1 MKKALLIV
9 LCWLLL
15 LPLAHAQS
23 LQGQVLLPN
32 GTPAQAATVVLRGQS
47 EKQTTSDA
55 NGRFTFKDAAPGM
68 LLVFVPGHQLWQQR
82 LDVLPGQPLQI
93 QLTAIQQNLNEVQV
107 RDSAAPAP
115 AIRQMRAVEG
125 FGIYA
130 ARKTEVVAVQE
141 ATANLAT
148 NNARQVLGRVAG
160 LNIWESDGA
169 GLQLGIGGRGLSPN
183 RTSHFNT
190 RQDGYDMAADA
201 LGYPESYYTPPVEA
215 LDRIEIVRGAASL
228 QYGTQFGG
236 MVNFRLQTAPDS
248 GFQVRTRLST
258 GSFGFRNL
266 FVSAGGRRGRA
277 DGFAF
282 IQHKQGDGWRP
293 NSGFD
298 AQTAYLQGG
307 LKSRNGKSYQKIA
320 YTHMR
325 YLAQQPGGLT
335 DTQFEQDPRQSNRPR
350 NWFAVDWNLLA
361 HDWELELGP
370 RTRYNARTFGLY
382 ASRAALGN
390 LERINVA
397 DAVVGNRSLIDGNYR
412 NLGHE
417 SRLLHRM
424 GLSQLLLG
432 LRLYQGTT
440 TARQGDASASADAD
454 FRLLNPSYPEG
465 SDYRFPNQNA
475 ALFGEY
481 LWQLGPQLKITAGL
495 RAEYIRTRAEGYY
508 RQRVFDFAG
517 NVVVDNRIDEA
528 TDRSRTFV
536 IGALGASYQVSEQ
549 GEWYANLAQNYRA
562 INFSD
567 LRVVNPNFRVD
578 PNLQDE
584 RGYTADLGYRG
595 KPFKWLRIDGSAFL
609 LYYQN
614 KIGQVLRADQPPL
627 FIDYRLRTNVAAAR
641 SVGLEALLEA
651 DLWQGKQG
659 HHWQTYLNLAFTHA
673 RYLRSNEPGI
683 TGKQVELVPP
693 VILRSGLQY
702 RYKNW
707 RSALQYSWLAAHYS
721 DATNAP
727 RTSTAVEGL
736 IPAYAVADF
745 SCSYQHRAWRLEAS
759 VNNLF
764 NSMYFTRRADG
775 YPGPGIIPSDG
786 RAFFLSLQYLF
797 SKK

>member
-1 MKKALLIV
+1 
-9 LCWLLL
+9 
-15 LPLAHAQS
+15 
-23 LQGQVLLPN
+23 
-32 GTPAQAATVVLRGQS
+32 
-47 EKQTTSDA
+47 
-55 NGRFTFKDAAPGM
+55 
-68 LLVFVPGHQLWQQR
+68 
-82 LDVLPGQPLQI
+82 LQI

-107 RDSAAPAP
+107 RDTLRATAPM
-115 AIRQMRAVEG
+115 RQLRSVEG

-141 ATANLAT
+141 ITANLAT

-183 RTSHFNT
+183 RTSNFNT

-236 MVNFRLQTAPDS
+236 MVNFRMQTAPDS
-248 GFQVRTRLST
+248 GWQVRARTTT
-258 GSFGFRNL
+258 GSFGFRNV
-266 FVSAGGRRGRA
+266 FASAGWRKGRN

-282 IQHKQGDGWRP
+282 VQHKQGDGWRP

-298 AQTAYLQGG
+298 AQTAYLQSGW
-307 LKSRNGKSYQKIA
+307 KSRSGKSYQKIA

-335 DTQFEQDPRQSNRPR
+335 DTEFAQDPRQSNRPR
-350 NWFAVDWNLLA
+350 NWFTINWNLFA
-361 HDWELELGP
+361 HEWEQELGD

-382 ASRAALGN
+382 AGRAALGN

-397 DAVVGNRSLIDGNYR
+397 DAVVGNRTLIDGSYQ

-417 SRLLHRM
+417 SRLLHRI

-440 TARQGDASASADAD
+440 TARQGEASAAGDAD
-454 FRLLNPSYPEG
+454 FRLLNPDYPEG
-465 SDYRFPNQNA
+465 SDFRFPNQNA

-481 LWQLGPQLKITAGL
+481 LWQVNTQFKITAGL
-495 RAEYIRTRAEGYY
+495 RAEYIRTRAAGFY

-528 TDRSRTFV
+528 TDRARAFV
-536 IGALGASYQVSEQ
+536 IGALGASYQAHER
-549 GEWYANLAQNYRA
+549 GEWYANVAQNYRA

-567 LRVVNPNFRVD
+567 LRVINPNLRID
-578 PNLQDE
+578 PDLEDE

-595 KPFKWLRIDGSAFL
+595 RPLPWLRIDGSFFL
-609 LYYQN
+609 LYYSN
-614 KIGQVLRADQPPL
+614 KIGQVLRSDQPPL
-627 FIDYRLRTNVAAAR
+627 FLDYRLRTNVAAAR
-641 SVGLEALLEA
+641 SLGLEALLEA
-651 DLWQGKQG
+651 DLWNGQAG
-659 HHWQTYLNLAFTHA
+659 HQWQTYLNLAFTNA
-673 RYLRSNEPGI
+673 RYLQSDEPGI
-683 TGKQVELVPP
+683 SGNQVELVPP
-693 VILRSGLQY
+693 IILRTGLQH
-702 RYKNW
+702 RHKNW
-707 RSALQYSWLAAHYS
+707 RAALQWSWVAQHFS

-736 IPAYAVADF
+736 IPAYSVADV
-745 SCSYQHRAWRLEAS
+745 SCAYRYKAWQIEAS

-764 NSMYFTRRADG
+764 NSMYFTRRAEG

-786 RAFFLSLQYLF
+786 RSFFLTLQYQFRKL
-797 SKK
+797 

>member
-1 MKKALLIV
+1 MKE
-9 LCWLLL
+9 LLL
-15 LPLAHAQS
+15 LLFLFGLSFEGIAQN
-23 LQGQVLLPN
+23 LRGRVLLPN
-32 GTPAQAATVVLRGQS
+32 GEAAVGATVVFRGQREWQTTTSANGGFAATV
-47 EKQTTSDA
+47 EY
-55 NGRFTFKDAAPGM
+55 PGM
-68 LLVFVPGHQLWQQR
+68 LLVFAPGHRLYQQR
-82 LDVLPGQPLQI
+82 LEQQPERALSI
-93 QLTAIQQNLNEVQV
+93 QLSDINQQLGEVQV
-107 RDSAAPAP
+107 RDSLP
-115 AIRQMRAVEG
+115 ITESMRNLRAVEG

-130 ARKTEVVAVQE
+130 ARKTEVVAVQQL
-141 ATANLAT
+141 TANLAT
-148 NNARQVLGRVAG
+148 NNARQVLAKVAG

-183 RTSHFNT
+183 RTSNFNT

-215 LDRIEIVRGAASL
+215 LERIELVRGAASL

-248 GFQVRTRLST
+248 GWQVLARLTT
-258 GSFGFRNL
+258 GSFGFRSAYT
-266 FVSAGGRRGRA
+266 SAGWRKGRN

-298 AQTAYLQGG
+298 AQTAYLQTGWR
-307 LKSRNGKSYQKIA
+307 SRSGKSYHKMA

-350 NWFAVDWNLLA
+350 NWFAINWNLFA
-361 HDWELELGP
+361 HEWEQELGP

-382 ASRAALGN
+382 AGRAALGN

-397 DAVVGNRSLIDGNYR
+397 DAVVGNRTLIDGTYQ

-432 LRLYQGTT
+432 VRLYQGTT
-440 TARQGDASASADAD
+440 TARQGDASSAADAD
-454 FRLLNPSYPEG
+454 FHLLNPAYPEG

-475 ALFGEY
+475 ALFAEY
-481 LWQLGPQLKITAGL
+481 LWQLGPRWKITAGA
-495 RAEYIRTRAEGYY
+495 RAEYIRTRAEGFY

-517 NVVVDNRIDEA
+517 NVVVDRRIDEA
-528 TDRSRTFV
+528 TDRSRAFV
-536 IGALGASYQVSEQ
+536 IGGLGASYQAGER

-567 LRVVNPNFRVD
+567 LRVVNPNFRID

-595 KPFKWLRIDGSAFL
+595 RPLRWLRVDGSFFW
-609 LYYQN
+609 LYYNN

-627 FIDYRLRTNVAAAR
+627 FLDYRLRTNVAAAR
-641 SVGLEALLEA
+641 SVGVEMLLEA
-651 DLWQGKQG
+651 DVWKSKSGHQWQVYTNGAY
-659 HHWQTYLNLAFTHA
+659 TYA

-683 TGKQVELVPP
+683 EGKQVELVPP
-693 VILRSGLQY
+693 IIVRSGVQH
-702 RYKNW
+702 RFKNW
-707 RSALQYSWLAAHYS
+707 RTALQYSWVASHFS
-721 DATNAP
+721 DATNAV
-727 RTSTAVEGL
+727 RTATAVEGR
-736 IPAYAVADF
+736 IPAYGVADV
-745 SCSYQHRAWRLEAS
+745 SLSYQFKAWRLEAS
-759 VNNLF
+759 VNNLL
-764 NSMYFTRRADG
+764 NTAYFTRRADG

-786 RAFFLSLQYLF
+786 RSFFLTLQYGF
-797 SKK
+797 QR